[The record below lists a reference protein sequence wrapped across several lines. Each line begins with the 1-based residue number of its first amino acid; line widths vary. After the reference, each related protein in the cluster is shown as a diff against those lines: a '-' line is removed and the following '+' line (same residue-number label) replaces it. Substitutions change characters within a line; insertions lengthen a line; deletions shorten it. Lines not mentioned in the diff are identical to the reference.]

1 MRSWVHCKRYVP
13 RVNWIARNTP
23 GNIRLFANRGH
34 RVDERASLVAL
45 DYEMKAIAARDDVVA
60 SVELVG
66 RRDEFRPPAE
76 LLL

>member
-13 RVNWIARNTP
+13 RVSWIARNTP

-34 RVDERASLVAL
+34 RVDERASVVAL
-45 DYEMKAIAARDDVVA
+45 DHEMNAIAARDDVVA
-60 SVELVG
+60 SIELVG

>member
-13 RVNWIARNTP
+13 RVSWIARNTP

-34 RVDERASLVAL
+34 RVDGRASVVAL
-45 DYEMKAIAARDDVVA
+45 DHEMNAIAARVDVAA

-66 RRDEFRPPAE
+66 PRDEFRPPAE